1 MMNGEFLEI
10 KGIRQNNLKNIS
22 IRVPHDKIIVV
33 TGVSGSGKS
42 SLAFDTIFAEGQWRF
57 IESLSSYARLFLEK
71 LDRPDV
77 DEVLNIR
84 PAIALEQRNPVKG
97 SRSTVGTVTEVYDL
111 LRVLF
116 SRIATM
122 HCPGCA
128 GEIKKWDAAQVL
140 ETLLKNYEGRKAVI
154 LFETG
159 EALSS
164 LRERGF
170 FRVFADGRMREVS
183 FDEPDGNPNNTSAKT
198 RDIVVDRLVVRN
210 EPRLSDSVELAWR
223 EGQGRLKILIVGEA
237 KAAKTAA
244 AAKDSPGVEELVF
257 SQRSICDR
265 CGRALPEPMPLLF
278 SFNHPV
284 GACPECKGFGNV
296 LKYDRE
302 LIVPDKSRSL
312 AGGAVEP
319 WEKPSFR
326 RWRSRMLKSAQ
337 DAGLDIDKPL
347 IEFSDADW
355 KILFEGKGKFHGID
369 DFFEY
374 LEGKRYKLHV
384 RVFLSFYRSAVE
396 CPACGGRR
404 LKDEVLCYKVNGLDI
419 SEFDAMT
426 LGELNSLFSDPP
438 FSAHQRE
445 IVHEVLRH
453 LKAKLGFLVRVG
465 LDYLTLVRRTSTL
478 SGGEYQRVNLSNQLS
493 GKLAGTLYVL
503 DEPTIGLH
511 CRDNEKISEVI
522 RQLAGQGNTVMMV
535 EHDPQMIR
543 MADWVLE
550 LGPGGGSQGGQVVFS
565 GTADDFRQS
574 GTLTARC
581 VTESGKAATVISSGR
596 PHPRRLKLTG
606 ARGNNLKNVSINIPL
621 GALTVVSGVSGSGKS
636 TLVVDTLYNA
646 LARHF
651 KQGENHPLEHASIE
665 GIQHVKAVKLVDQS
679 PIGRSP
685 RSNPATYLKFFDP
698 IRKIFSGLP
707 ESRVFGYGPGYF
719 SFNVPGGR
727 CELCKGEGFQ
737 RLEMYFFE
745 DLFVRCDECSGRRYS
760 AEALN
765 VRYKGLSISHV
776 LELTVEDAAGV
787 FSEHPTIVKKLALLK
802 EMGLGY
808 MKIGQPATTL
818 SGGEAQRLKLC
829 ADMGAN
835 AKKDCIY
842 ILDEPTI
849 GLHMHDVKVLMT
861 ALKHLIEMD
870 NTVVIIEHNM
880 DVIRQADWVIDLGPE
895 GGHRG
900 GQVLFEGL
908 PESLAGFKGSYT
920 GKYLR

>member
-1 MMNGEFLEI
+1 MSGEWLEI

-42 SLAFDTIFAEGQWRF
+42 SLAFDTVFAEGQWRF

-111 LRVLF
+111 LRVMF

-122 HCPGCA
+122 HCPGCG
-128 GEIKKWDAAQVL
+128 GEIKKWDTALVL
-140 ETLLKNYEGRKAVI
+140 AELLKSRAGFKAVI

-170 FRVFADGRMREVS
+170 YRVMQDGRMREVL
-183 FDEPDGNPNNTSAKT
+183 FDEADDASVQN
-198 RDIVVDRLVVRN
+198 RDIVVDRLVIRD

-223 EGQGRLKILIVGEA
+223 EGQGRLKILIMGA
-237 KAAKTAA
+237 IKTAGA
-244 AAKDSPGVEELVF
+244 AVASDTEELVF

-296 LKYDRE
+296 LKYDRD
-302 LIVPDKSRSL
+302 LIVPDKSLSL

-319 WEKPSFR
+319 WDKPSFKR
-326 RWRSRMLKSAQ
+326 FKSRMLKSAR
-337 DAGLDIDKPL
+337 DAGLDVDKPL
-347 IEFSDADW
+347 CNFSDAQW
-355 KILFEGKGKFHGID
+355 KLLFEGKGKFYGID

-396 CPACGGRR
+396 CPGCGGRR
-404 LKDEVLCYKVNGLDI
+404 LKDDALCYKVNGLDI
-419 SEFDAMT
+419 SEFNAMT
-426 LGELNSLFSDPP
+426 LGELDRFFSDPP
-438 FSAHQRE
+438 FSAHRRE
-445 IVHEVLRH
+445 IVREVVRH

-465 LDYLTLVRRTSTL
+465 LDYLTPDRQTSTL

-511 CRDNEKISEVI
+511 CRDNDKIADII
-522 RQLAGQGNTVMMV
+522 RELAGLGNTVMMV

-550 LGPGGGSQGGQVVFS
+550 LGPGGGSRGGQVVFS
-565 GTADDFRQS
+565 GPAESFRQS

-581 VTESGKAATVISSGR
+581 IEESEKGAPTIISSAGL
-596 PHPRRLKLTG
+596 HARRLTLAG
-606 ARGNNLKNVSINIPL
+606 ARGNNLKDISVDIPL
-621 GALTVVSGVSGSGKS
+621 GAFTVVSGVSGSGKS

-651 KQGENHPLEHASIE
+651 KNGENHPLEYASIE
-665 GIQHVKAVKLVDQS
+665 GLQHVKAVKLVDQS

-698 IRKIFSGLP
+698 VRKLFSSLP
-707 ESRVFGYGPGYF
+707 EARVLGYSPGFF

-727 CELCKGEGFQ
+727 CEVCKGEGFQ

-745 DLFVRCDECSGRRYS
+745 DLFVKCDECSGRRYTS
-760 AEALN
+760 DALMI
-765 VRYKGLSISHV
+765 RYKGLAINDV
-776 LELTVEDAAGV
+776 LDLTVEDAAGV
-787 FSEHPTIVKKLALLK
+787 FSEQPTIVKKLALLK
-802 EMGLGY
+802 EVGLGY
-808 MKIGQPATTL
+808 LKIGQPATTL

-829 ADMGAN
+829 SDMGAN
-835 AKKDCIY
+835 AKNDCLY

-849 GLHMHDVKVLMT
+849 GLHIHDIKSLLSVLKRIVET
-861 ALKHLIEMD
+861 G
-870 NTVVIIEHNM
+870 NTVIVIEHNM

-900 GQVLFEGL
+900 GKVLFQGT

-920 GKYLR
+920 GQYLLYPREV